1 VLIVGIAQQNYN
13 VQAEAT
19 PPTEVGVGT
28 ISIRLTPDD
37 LMKMRFAYSP
47 VLEMVTSYRHLA
59 HLKNKALYWRWVEEV
74 RRSLYEIDFPYLDA
88 LLTSGVYVPDFITP
102 TPISNNVTL
111 EGELQRIQEV
121 PADLIRKNISTLIQ
135 FGVDLDILHHFLA
148 YPHDA
153 LFCLL
158 EEMRLYWKLALA
170 HHWPRML
177 AVAEGD
183 VMYRARQLA
192 LEGSAALFGGLY
204 PKAIV
209 QMESFELKITKPNFS
224 SRAQYDLGG
233 QGLYLVPTIFNTSVM
248 WQIEPEWQPMLIY
261 SPRGTGLWWEPPS
274 PAPDQ
279 SLEIALGEGRARV
292 LRLLLTPSNTGEIAQ
307 QLHMTAGAASQH
319 LSRLNQ
325 AGLVEPHRSGRRV
338 YYHLTQRGEQ
348 LLRLFM

>member
-1 VLIVGIAQQNYN
+1 MGLAQQNDKA
-13 VQAEAT
+13 QAEADCSEAIS
-19 PPTEVGVGT
+19 PGT

-47 VLEMVTSYRHLA
+47 LLEIVSSYRHLTYRKHQA
-59 HLKNKALYWRWVEEV
+59 QYWRWLEEV
-74 RRSLYEIDFPYLDA
+74 RHSLHGIEFPYLDT
-88 LLTSGVYVPDFITP
+88 LLTSWVYVPDFITP
-102 TPISNNVTL
+102 TPLSNHVTL
-111 EGELQRIQEV
+111 EGELQRIQDV
-121 PADLIRKNISTLIQ
+121 PADIIRKNIRTLIQ
-135 FGVDLDILHHFLA
+135 FGVDSDILQHFLA
-148 YPHDA
+148 YPQDA

-170 HHWPRML
+170 HHWPRMV
-177 AVAEGD
+177 AIAEGD
-183 VMYRARQLA
+183 VLYRARQLA

-204 PKAIV
+204 PKATV
-209 QMESFELKITKPNFS
+209 QMEPFELKIIKPNFK

-233 QGLYLVPTIFNTSVM
+233 QGLYLVPTIFNTAVM
-248 WQIEPEWQPMLIY
+248 WQIEAEWQPMLIY

-338 YYHLTQRGEQ
+338 YYHLTHRGEQ
-348 LLRLFM
+348 LLRLFS